1 MTTKTIQTCEVE
13 DELVPLAA
21 VYAAERKPYIVDGL
35 VVASSRTTPCLAY
48 SCLG

>member
-21 VYAAERKPYIVDGL
+21 VYAAEEAVY
-35 VVASSRTTPCLAY
+35 C
-48 SCLG
+48 